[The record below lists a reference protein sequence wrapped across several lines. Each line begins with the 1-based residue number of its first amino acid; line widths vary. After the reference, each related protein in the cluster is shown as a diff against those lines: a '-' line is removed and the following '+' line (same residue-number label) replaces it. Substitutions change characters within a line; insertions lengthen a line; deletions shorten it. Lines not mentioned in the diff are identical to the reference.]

1 MELQGVAKELFWKI
15 ARKEIGDMAKW
26 RHSKSKFLAGSQ
38 TFTLFCVVDLE
49 QNDTNLLIK
58 GEVHN
63 YIGCITFT
71 VGINPRRP

>member
-38 TFTLFCVVDLE
+38 TFTLFVWWIW
-49 QNDTNLLIK
+49 NRMIR
-58 GEVHN
+58 
-63 YIGCITFT
+63 IS
-71 VGINPRRP
+71 